1 MTREDD
7 RVELEPLGRQLVRT
21 AGEYAISL
29 GCLWAYFALQ
39 DETSQLRLKLSEL
52 GDRAR
57 GWRDELETRVIRWK
71 VDRLTGTQTYNPKES
86 T

>member
-1 MTREDD
+1 MPDED
-7 RVELEPLGRQLVRT
+7 RAELEPLRRQLART

-29 GCLWAYFALQ
+29 VCLWAYFALQ
-39 DETSQLRLKLSEL
+39 DETSWLRLEL
-52 GDRAR
+52 AELAERAG
-57 GWRDELETRVIRWK
+57 GWRDRLETAVIRWK